1 LVYLAEKK
9 YSQAESLLAQTV
21 EIQRRTMGEEHPFT
35 LIGMN
40 NLAMV
45 YKNEGKLTHAEPLLS
60 RVLEVRKRTLGN
72 EHPYTVSSMLNL
84 GCLYRDEGKYDEG
97 AILLGKVLDQWR
109 RKLGYEH
116 ANTLYCMYQLARLYV
131 DQGQDDHAEPLLTS
145 FLEIRRRSPGARL
158 EKTFVTVGSDT
169 AAAFALLGRLL
180 LRQRKY
186 SEAEGALREAL
197 DGPLKD
203 DAEPWQKSEM
213 QSLLGASLVAQARFA
228 EAEPL
233 LLAGYQ
239 ELIHDQST
247 IPWDS
252 RSVIGQTDERIM
264 ELYESWGKPEKAK
277 AWRLEHPPSPA

>member
-1 LVYLAEKK
+1 M
-9 YSQAESLLAQTV
+9 Q
-21 EIQRRTMGEEHPFT
+21 
-35 LIGMN
+35 
-40 NLAMV
+40 
-45 YKNEGKLTHAEPLLS
+45 AEPLLS
-60 RVLEVRKRTLGN
+60 RVLEVRKRILGN
-72 EHPYTVSSMLNL
+72 EHPYTVFSMLSL
-84 GCLYRDEGKYDEG
+84 GCLYRGEGKYDEG
-97 AILLGKVLDQWR
+97 AILLRKVLDQWR
-109 RKLGYEH
+109 RTLGHEH
-116 ANTLYCMYQLARLYV
+116 PNTLYCMYQLARLYV
-131 DQGQDDHAEPLLTS
+131 DQDKDDQAEPLLTS
-145 FLEIRRRSPGARL
+145 FLEIRRRSSGARQG
-158 EKTFVTVGSDT
+158 KTFVTFGSDT
-169 AAAFALLGRLL
+169 AAVFALLGRLRL
-180 LRQRKY
+180 KQRKY
-186 SEAEGALREAL
+186 SEAEAALREAL

-277 AWRLEHPPSPA
+277 AWRLEHQPNPAQSVRSEAGPR